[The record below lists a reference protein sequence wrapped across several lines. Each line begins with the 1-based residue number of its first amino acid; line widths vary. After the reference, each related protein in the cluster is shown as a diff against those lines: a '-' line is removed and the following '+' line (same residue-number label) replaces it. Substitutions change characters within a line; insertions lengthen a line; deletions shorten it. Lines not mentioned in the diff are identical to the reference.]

1 MPGLPAEAGRFQQ
14 PHGCPIRLFNT
25 PKRIKGWIPAFAG
38 MTSKSIPMTT
48 TTHPPAGTPHA
59 DYAGQPVVEIE
70 RDGVRYTLLGT
81 AHVSRASIEAVNAAI
96 GSGRFDAVAVELDEQ
111 RHKALTNP
119 DALAQLDLVKV
130 IRERKVAPFAANLA
144 LAAYQRRLAEQLG
157 IEPGAELKAAATGAA
172 ERGLPLQLIDRDVG
186 ITFRRILQGLR
197 WWDRMKLVGGVAA
210 GLFDREEVSE
220 DDIERLKEGDM
231 LESSFGEFARDTPSL
246 YATLIDERD
255 QYMAAKLR
263 ERGDG
268 ARHVL
273 AVVGAGHLK
282 GMARYLADDAREPS
296 ALTAELAHVVAKRNI
311 PWISIVLMLL
321 ICGGIAWGY
330 FHGGRELGRDLL
342 LQWVAWTAGLAGLG
356 ALLARGHVLSVLAAA
371 ISAPL
376 KPFRPGLP
384 PGMFSALAEVHLRKP
399 AYPDF
404 LALRD
409 DAQTVAGWY
418 RNRVCRVVLVFL
430 LSNIGSAVGVWISG
444 AAILGKLL

>member
-1 MPGLPAEAGRFQQ
+1 MMDDALPAAPLQ
-14 PHGCPIRLFNT
+14 I
-25 PKRIKGWIPAFAG
+25 
-38 MTSKSIPMTT
+38 
-48 TTHPPAGTPHA
+48 
-59 DYAGQPVVEIE
+59 AGQPVVELT

-81 AHVSRASIEAVNAAI
+81 AHVSQASIDAVQAAI
-96 GSGRFDAVAVELDEQ
+96 DSGRFDAVAVELDEQ

-119 DALAQLDLVKV
+119 EALAQLDLVKV
-130 IRERKVAPFAANLA
+130 IREKKVAPFAANLA

-157 IEPGAELKAAATGAA
+157 IEPGAELKAAATEAVA
-172 ERGLPLQLIDRDVG
+172 RGLPLQLIDRDVG
-186 ITFRRILQGLR
+186 ITFRRILQGLS
-197 WWDRMKLVGGVAA
+197 WWDRAKLMGGLAG
-210 GLFDREEVSE
+210 GLFANDEVSA

-255 QYMAAKLR
+255 RYMAAKLR

-268 ARHVL
+268 AKHVL

-282 GMARYLADDAREPS
+282 GMAKYLAEETRAPG
-296 ALTAELAHVVAKRNI
+296 ALTDELVQVKARRNI
-311 PWISIVLMLL
+311 PWITMTLMLL
-321 ICGGIAWGY
+321 IGGGIVWGY
-330 FHGGRELGRDLL
+330 FNGGRALGRELLV
-342 LQWVAWTAGLAGLG
+342 QWVAWTAGLAGLG
-356 ALLARGHVLSVLAAA
+356 ALLARGHVLSILAAA

-409 DAQTVAGWY
+409 DAQTLVGWY
-418 RNRVCRVVLVFL
+418 RNRVSRVVLVFL
-430 LSNIGSAVGVWISG
+430 LTNLGSMLGVWISG
-444 AAILGKLL
+444 AAIARKLLG

>member
-1 MPGLPAEAGRFQQ
+1 MTEAATQDS
-14 PHGCPIRLFNT
+14 
-25 PKRIKGWIPAFAG
+25 A
-38 MTSKSIPMTT
+38 S
-48 TTHPPAGTPHA
+48 
-59 DYAGQPVVEIE
+59 YAGQPVIELE
-70 RDGVRYTLLGT
+70 RDGVHYTLLGT
-81 AHVSRASIEAVNAAI
+81 AHVSKASIDAVNAAI
-96 GSGRFDAVAVELDEQ
+96 DSGRFDAVAVELDEQ

-130 IRERKVAPFAANLA
+130 IREKKVAPFAANLA

-157 IEPGAELKAAATGAA
+157 IEPGAELKAAATEAVA
-172 ERGLPLQLIDRDVG
+172 RGLSMQLIDRDVG
-186 ITFRRILQGLR
+186 ITFRRILQGLS
-197 WWDRMKLVGGVAA
+197 WWDRAKLIGSVAT
-210 GLFDREEVSE
+210 GLFDREDVSE

-231 LESSFGEFARDTPSL
+231 LESSFGEFARETPTL
-246 YATLIDERD
+246 YASLIDERD

-268 ARHVL
+268 AKHVL

-282 GMARYLADDAREPS
+282 GMAKYLAEETRAPE
-296 ALTAELAHVVAKRNI
+296 ALTAELVQVKQKRNI
-311 PWISIVLMLL
+311 PWITLTLMAL

-330 FHGGRELGRDLL
+330 FHGGRALGRDLL
-342 LQWVAWTAGLAGLG
+342 LQWVAWTGGLAALG
-356 ALLARGHVLSVLAAA
+356 ALLARGHVLSILAAA
-371 ISAPL
+371 IAAPL

-409 DAQTVAGWY
+409 DAQTLAGWY

-430 LSNIGSAVGVWISG
+430 LSNLGSMIGVWISG
-444 AAILGKLL
+444 AAIFGKLMH

>member
-1 MPGLPAEAGRFQQ
+1 MNGG
-14 PHGCPIRLFNT
+14 G
-25 PKRIKGWIPAFAG
+25 
-38 MTSKSIPMTT
+38 
-48 TTHPPAGTPHA
+48 
-59 DYAGQPVVEIE
+59 YAGQPVVEVE
-70 RDGVRYTLLGT
+70 RDGVHYILLGT
-81 AHVSRASIEAVNAAI
+81 AHVSKASIEAVNAAI
-96 GSGRFDAVAVELDEQ
+96 DSGLFDAVAVELDEQ

-157 IEPGAELKAAATGAA
+157 IEPGAELKAAATEATA
-172 ERGLPLQLIDRDVG
+172 RGLSMQLIDRDVG
-186 ITFRRILQGLR
+186 ITFRRILQGLS
-197 WWDRMKLVGGVAA
+197 WWDRAKLIGSVAG
-210 GLFDREEVSE
+210 GLFASEDVSE

-231 LESSFGEFARDTPSL
+231 LESSFGEFARETPSL
-246 YATLIDERD
+246 YASLIDERD
-255 QYMAAKLR
+255 RYMAAKLR

-268 ARHVL
+268 AKRVL

-282 GMARYLADDAREPS
+282 GMAKYLAEETRAPET
-296 ALTAELAHVVAKRNI
+296 LTAELAHVESKRNI
-311 PWISIVLMLL
+311 PWITLTLMLL

-342 LQWVAWTAGLAGLG
+342 LQWFAWTGGLAALG
-356 ALLARGHVLSVLAAA
+356 ALLARGHVLSILAAA
-371 ISAPL
+371 IAAPL

-384 PGMFSALAEVHLRKP
+384 PGMFSALVEVHLRKP

-409 DAQTVAGWY
+409 DAQTLGGWY

-430 LSNIGSAVGVWISG
+430 LTNLGSMIGVWISG
-444 AAILGKLL
+444 ASILGRLMH

>member
-1 MPGLPAEAGRFQQ
+1 MIE
-14 PHGCPIRLFNT
+14 
-25 PKRIKGWIPAFAG
+25 
-38 MTSKSIPMTT
+38 
-48 TTHPPAGTPHA
+48 
-59 DYAGQPVVEIE
+59 VE

-81 AHVSRASIEAVNAAI
+81 AHVSKASIDAVLAAI
-96 GSGRFDAVAVELDEQ
+96 DSGRFDAVAVELDEQ
-111 RHKALTNP
+111 RHKALTQP

-157 IEPGAELKAAATGAA
+157 IEPGAELKAAAVEAA
-172 ERGLPLQLIDRDVG
+172 ARNLPLQLIDRDVG
-186 ITFRRILQGLR
+186 ITFRRILQGLS
-197 WWDRMKLVGGVAA
+197 WWDRMKLIGGLAG
-210 GLFDREEVSE
+210 GLFADDEVSE

-263 ERGDG
+263 ERITG
-268 ARHVL
+268 ASHVL

-282 GMARYLADDAREPS
+282 GMAKYLAEEQRLPAGI
-296 ALTAELAHVVAKRNI
+296 TAELAHVEKKRNI
-311 PWISIVLMLL
+311 PWITLTLMLL
-321 ICGGIAWGY
+321 ICGGIAWG
-330 FHGGRELGRDLL
+330 FAQGGADLGQDLL
-342 LQWVAWTAGLAGLG
+342 LQWAAWTGGLAGLG
-356 ALLARGHVLSVLAAA
+356 ALLARGHVLSVVAAA

-376 KPFRPGLP
+376 KPFRPGVP

-409 DAQTVAGWY
+409 DAQTLGGWY

-430 LSNIGSAVGVWISG
+430 LTNLGSMVGVWISG
-444 AAILGKLL
+444 AQIVRKLLG

>member
-1 MPGLPAEAGRFQQ
+1 MMDDALPAAPLQ
-14 PHGCPIRLFNT
+14 I
-25 PKRIKGWIPAFAG
+25 
-38 MTSKSIPMTT
+38 
-48 TTHPPAGTPHA
+48 
-59 DYAGQPVVEIE
+59 AGQPVVELT

-81 AHVSRASIEAVNAAI
+81 AHVSQASIDAVQAAI
-96 GSGRFDAVAVELDEQ
+96 DSGRFDAVAVELDEQ

-130 IRERKVAPFAANLA
+130 IREKKVAPFAANLA

-157 IEPGAELKAAATGAA
+157 IEPGAELKAAATEAVA
-172 ERGLPLQLIDRDVG
+172 RGLPLQLIDRDVG
-186 ITFRRILQGLR
+186 ITFRRILQGLS
-197 WWDRMKLVGGVAA
+197 WWDRAKLMGGLAG
-210 GLFDREEVSE
+210 GLFANDEVSA

-255 QYMAAKLR
+255 RYMAAKLR

-268 ARHVL
+268 AKHVL

-282 GMARYLADDAREPS
+282 GMAKYLAEETRAPG
-296 ALTAELAHVVAKRNI
+296 ALTDELAQVKARRNI
-311 PWISIVLMLL
+311 PWITMTLMLL
-321 ICGGIAWGY
+321 IGGGIVWGY
-330 FHGGRELGRDLL
+330 FNGGRELGRELL
-342 LQWVAWTAGLAGLG
+342 VQWVAWTAGLAGLG
-356 ALLARGHVLSVLAAA
+356 ALLARGHVLSILAAA

-399 AYPDF
+399 TYPDF

-409 DAQTVAGWY
+409 DAQTLAGWY

-430 LSNIGSAVGVWISG
+430 LTNLGSMLGVWISG
-444 AAILGKLL
+444 AAIARKLLG

>member
-1 MPGLPAEAGRFQQ
+1 M
-14 PHGCPIRLFNT
+14 T
-25 PKRIKGWIPAFAG
+25 IPANY
-38 MTSKSIPMTT
+38 
-48 TTHPPAGTPHA
+48 A
-59 DYAGQPVVEIE
+59 DQPIVELE

-81 AHVSRASIEAVNAAI
+81 AHVSKASIDAVMAAI
-96 GSGRFDAVAVELDEQ
+96 DSGRFDAVAVELDEQ

-130 IRERKVAPFAANLA
+130 FRERKVAPFAANLA
-144 LAAYQRRLAEQLG
+144 LAAYQRRLAEQLD
-157 IEPGAELKAAATGAA
+157 IEPGAELKAAATEAVA
-172 ERGLPLQLIDRDVG
+172 RGLHLQLIDRDVG
-186 ITFRRILQGLR
+186 ITFRRILQGLS
-197 WWDRMKLVGGVAA
+197 WWDRAQLIGGVAG

-255 QYMAAKLR
+255 RYMAAKLR

-282 GMARYLADDAREPS
+282 GMAKYLVEETRAPE
-296 ALTAELAHVVAKRNI
+296 ALTSELAQVAKKRNI
-311 PWISIVLMLL
+311 PWITLVLMLL
-321 ICGGIAWGY
+321 IGGGIAWGY
-330 FHGGRELGRDLL
+330 FNGGRDLGRDLL
-342 LQWVAWTAGLAGLG
+342 LQWFAWTAGLAGLG
-356 ALLARGHVLSVLAAA
+356 ALLARGHILSILAAA

-399 AYPDF
+399 AYLDF

-409 DAQTVAGWY
+409 DAQTLAGWY

-430 LSNIGSAVGVWISG
+430 FTNLGSMLGVWISG
-444 AAILGKLL
+444 AAIARKLIG

>member
-1 MPGLPAEAGRFQQ
+1 MDIDATPLATPA
-14 PHGCPIRLFNT
+14 PDI
-25 PKRIKGWIPAFAG
+25 
-38 MTSKSIPMTT
+38 
-48 TTHPPAGTPHA
+48 
-59 DYAGQPVVEIE
+59 AGQPVVEIA
-70 RDGVRYTLLGT
+70 RDGVHYTLLGT
-81 AHVSRASIEAVNAAI
+81 AHVSQASIDAVMAAI
-96 GSGRFDAVAVELDEQ
+96 DSGRFDAVAVELDEQ

-130 IRERKVAPFAANLA
+130 IREKKVAPFAANLA

-157 IEPGAELKAAATGAA
+157 IEPGAELKAAANEAVA
-172 ERGLPLQLIDRDVG
+172 RGLPLQLIDRDVG
-186 ITFRRILQGLR
+186 ITFRRILQGLS
-197 WWDRMKLVGGVAA
+197 WWDRAKLIGGVAG
-210 GLFDREEVSE
+210 GLFADDEVSAE
-220 DDIERLKEGDM
+220 DIERLKEGDM

-263 ERGDG
+263 ERTDG
-268 ARHVL
+268 ATRVL

-282 GMARYLADDAREPS
+282 GMGKYLAGEQRAPQV
-296 ALTAELAHVVAKRNI
+296 LTQELAQVKQKRNI
-311 PWISIVLMLL
+311 PWITLTLMLL
-321 ICGGIAWGY
+321 IGGGIAWGY
-330 FHGGRELGRDLL
+330 FNGGRELGRELL
-342 LQWVAWTAGLAGLG
+342 VQWVAWTAGLAGLG
-356 ALLARGHVLSVLAAA
+356 ALLARGHILSILAAA

-409 DAQTVAGWY
+409 DAQTLAGWY

-430 LSNIGSAVGVWISG
+430 LTNLGSMLGVWISG
-444 AAILGKLL
+444 AAIARKLLG

>member
-1 MPGLPAEAGRFQQ
+1 
-14 PHGCPIRLFNT
+14 
-25 PKRIKGWIPAFAG
+25 
-38 MTSKSIPMTT
+38 MTT
-48 TTHPPAGTPHA
+48 PANYA
-59 DYAGQPVVEIE
+59 DQPIVELE

-81 AHVSRASIEAVNAAI
+81 AHVSKASIDAVMAAI
-96 GSGRFDAVAVELDEQ
+96 DSGRFDAVAVELDEQ

-144 LAAYQRRLAEQLG
+144 LAAYQRRLAEQLD
-157 IEPGAELKAAATGAA
+157 IEPGAELKAAATEAVA
-172 ERGLPLQLIDRDVG
+172 RGLHLQLIDRDVG
-186 ITFRRILQGLR
+186 ITFRRILQGLS
-197 WWDRMKLVGGVAA
+197 WWDRTKLIGGVAG

-255 QYMAAKLR
+255 RYMAAKLR
-263 ERGDG
+263 ERSDG

-282 GMARYLADDAREPS
+282 GMAKYLVEETRAPE
-296 ALTAELAHVVAKRNI
+296 ALTSELAHVAKKRNI
-311 PWISIVLMLL
+311 PWITLVLMLL
-321 ICGGIAWGY
+321 IGGGIAWGY
-330 FHGGRELGRDLL
+330 FNGGRDLGRELL
-342 LQWVAWTAGLAGLG
+342 LQWFAWTAGLAGLG
-356 ALLARGHVLSVLAAA
+356 ALLARGHILSILAAA

-409 DAQTVAGWY
+409 DAQTLAGWY

-430 LSNIGSAVGVWISG
+430 FTNLGSMLGVWISG
-444 AAILGKLL
+444 AAIARKLIG

>member
-1 MPGLPAEAGRFQQ
+1 MPTN
-14 PHGCPIRLFNT
+14 HGSF
-25 PKRIKGWIPAFAG
+25 
-38 MTSKSIPMTT
+38 
-48 TTHPPAGTPHA
+48 
-59 DYAGQPVVEIE
+59 AGQPIVELE

-81 AHVSRASIEAVNAAI
+81 AHVSKASIDAVLAAI
-96 GSGRFDAVAVELDEQ
+96 DSGRFDSVAVELDEQ
-111 RHKALTNP
+111 RHKALTHP

-157 IEPGAELKAAATGAA
+157 IEPGAELKAAAVEAA
-172 ERGLPLQLIDRDVG
+172 ARNLPLQLIDRDVG
-186 ITFRRILQGLR
+186 ITFRRILQGLS
-197 WWDRMKLVGGVAA
+197 WWDRMKLIA
-210 GLFDREEVSE
+210 GLAGSLFDDDEVSE

-255 QYMAAKLR
+255 QYMAARLR
-263 ERGDG
+263 ERTDG
-268 ARHVL
+268 ATHVL

-282 GMARYLADDAREPS
+282 GMAKYLADEQRLPAGI
-296 ALTAELAHVVAKRNI
+296 TAELAHVEKKHNI
-311 PWISIVLMLL
+311 PWITLALMLL
-321 ICGGIAWGY
+321 IGAGITWGY
-330 FHGGRELGRDLL
+330 LHGGAEVGRELL
-342 LQWVAWTAGLAGLG
+342 LQWVAWTGGLAGLG
-356 ALLARGHVLSVLAAA
+356 ALLARGHVVSVLAAA

-376 KPFRPGLP
+376 KPFRPGMP

-409 DAQTVAGWY
+409 DAQTLGGWY

-430 LSNIGSAVGVWISG
+430 FTNLGSMVGVWISG
-444 AAILGKLL
+444 AAIIGKLMH

>member
-1 MPGLPAEAGRFQQ
+1 MTEDLLPANAPLSR
-14 PHGCPIRLFNT
+14 HD
-25 PKRIKGWIPAFAG
+25 AFAG
-38 MTSKSIPMTT
+38 
-48 TTHPPAGTPHA
+48 
-59 DYAGQPVVEIE
+59 QPIVEIE
-70 RDGVRYTLLGT
+70 RDGVHYTLLGT
-81 AHVSRASIEAVNAAI
+81 AHVSKASIDAVRMAI
-96 GSGRFDAVAVELDEQ
+96 DSDRFDAVAVELDEQ

-157 IEPGAELKAAATGAA
+157 IEPGAELKAAAVEAA
-172 ERGLPLQLIDRDVG
+172 ARNLPLQLIDRDVG
-186 ITFRRILQGLR
+186 ITFRRILHGLR
-197 WWDRMKLVGGVAA
+197 WWDRMKLIGGLAG
-210 GLFDREEVSE
+210 GLFANEDVSE

-263 ERGDG
+263 ERTDG
-268 ARHVL
+268 AKHVL

-282 GMARYLADDAREPS
+282 GMAKYLAEAQRTP
-296 ALTAELAHVVAKRNI
+296 AEITEQLVHVPRKRNI
-311 PWISIVLMLL
+311 PWITLTLMLL
-321 ICGGIAWGY
+321 IAAGIAWGY
-330 FHGGRELGRDLL
+330 MNGGADLGRELL

-384 PGMFSALAEVHLRKP
+384 PGMFSALTEVHLRKP

-409 DAQTVAGWY
+409 DAQTLAGWY

-430 LSNIGSAVGVWISG
+430 LTNLGSMIGVWLAG
-444 AAILGKLL
+444 ARILSKLMG